1 MKKRSITL
9 VVNGVERQVLVAD
22 SQVLLEVLREDVRL
36 TGTKFGCELG
46 ECGACTVLID
56 DEPALSC
63 ITLAAL
69 CDGRRVT
76 TVEGLEGTAAE
87 IVRSAFAEAGAS
99 QCGYCTPGM
108 TVMVYHLLEQGP
120 SVDVHAE
127 LSGNL
132 CRCTGYT
139 RIIEACRSACRSAC
153 RRAVEAASDSANE

>member
-1 MKKRSITL
+1 MTRRPITL
-9 VVNGVERQVLVAD
+9 IVNGVEHELLVSD
-22 SQVLLEVLREDVRL
+22 TRLLLEVLREDLRL

-63 ITLAAL
+63 ITLASL
-69 CDGRRVT
+69 CDGAHVT
-76 TVEGLEGTAAE
+76 TVEGLTGRAAD
-87 IVRSAFAEAGAS
+87 IVREAFAEAGAS

-108 TVMVYHLLEQGP
+108 VVMVNHILERAGDI
-120 SVDVHAE
+120 DVHAA

-139 RIIEACRSACRSAC
+139 RIIEACRRSI
-153 RRAVEAASDSANE
+153 EQANE

>member
-1 MKKRSITL
+1 MSKRPITL
-9 VVNGVERQVLVAD
+9 VVNGVERQLLVAD
-22 SQVLLEVLREDVRL
+22 NQVLLEVLREDLRL

-56 DEPALSC
+56 GDPALSC
-63 ITLAAL
+63 ITLAAV

-76 TVEGLEGTAAE
+76 TVEGLDGRAAE
-87 IVRSAFAEAGAS
+87 IVRNAFAEAGAS

-108 TVMVYHLLEQGP
+108 TVMVYHLLQRGGP
-120 SVDVHAE
+120 VDVRAE

-139 RIIEACRSACRSAC
+139 RIIEACETACRT
-153 RRAVEAASDSANE
+153 AVEAAPDSANE